1 MEAAEAGAF
10 AAGDDAMGVEG
21 GGNVGGSVAVDWD
34 DRLSWEDSERFDG
47 DSLCSS
53 PYSDSESLCQNWR
66 GWSGPSVSAPLGT
79 VCSYKGGICTVA
91 AGTSNCSAKN
101 AHGER
106 FFLLPTSADTI
117 EGVCHCYHV
126 LNF

>member
-10 AAGDDAMGVEG
+10 AVGDEAVVVDG
-21 GGNVGGSVAVDWD
+21 GGNVGGSLAVEWD

-79 VCSYKGGICTVA
+79 VCSYTGGIA
-91 AGTSNCSAKN
+91 AAPVGYS
-101 AHGER
+101 
-106 FFLLPTSADTI
+106 
-117 EGVCHCYHV
+117 HCISRP
-126 LNF
+126 LQGANP